1 LIALNFDKLGGLV
14 PAIAQDHR
22 TGEVL
27 MLAFMNQAAWDAT
40 LATGRATYYSRSRK
54 CLWVKGETSGNV
66 QIVREILID
75 CDEDDPERFGS
86 NHRAAALRSQG
97 GLQEVNEKLKLG
109 IPKGSL
115 QEATISL
122 FKRSGWNIS
131 VNSRSYFP
139 EINDDLIECAICRAQ
154 EMSRYVENGTLDA
167 GLTGKDWIAE
177 NNSRVHVVA
186 DLVYSKVSARP
197 YDSKICRLEDLAG
210 KKIATELVAFTR
222 RYFADRRIDVAIEF
236 SWGATEAKV
245 VSGLADA
252 IVEVTETESTIKA
265 HGLRIIHELMQTNT
279 QLIANHDAWKNAAKR
294 AKIEQIA
301 LLLRGALLGEK
312 MVGLKMNVPEERM
325 EEVVAMLPSLKAPTV
340 APLYRSTYFSVEIMV
355 NREIVRDLIPR
366 LLSHGAEGII
376 EYPLNKVV

>member
-1 LIALNFDKLGGLV
+1 
-14 PAIAQDHR
+14 
-22 TGEVL
+22 
-27 MLAFMNQAAWDAT
+27 M
-40 LATGRATYYSRSRK
+40 S
-54 CLWVKGETSGNV
+54 
-66 QIVREILID
+66 
-75 CDEDDPERFGS
+75 
-86 NHRAAALRSQG
+86 
-97 GLQEVNEKLKLG
+97 EKLKLG

-115 QEATISL
+115 QEATIAL
-122 FKRSGWNIS
+122 FKRSGWTIN

-139 EINDDLIECAICRAQ
+139 EINDPFIECAICRAQ

-177 NNSRVHVVA
+177 NSSDVHVVA

-197 YDSKICRLEDLAG
+197 ARWVLAVPYDSPISRLEDLAG

-222 RYFADRRIDVAIEF
+222 RFFSERGIEVTIEF

-279 QLIANHDAWKNAAKR
+279 ELIVNHEAWKIPAKR
-294 AKIEQIA
+294 KKIEQIA
-301 LLLRGALLGEK
+301 LLLQGALLGEK
-312 MVGLKMNVPEERM
+312 MVGLKMNVPAERM
-325 EEVVAMLPSLKAPTV
+325 EQVVAMLPSLKAPTV

-355 NREIVRDLIPR
+355 SREIVRDLIPR
-366 LLSHGAEGII
+366 LLENGAEGII